1 VSFSLGQLG
10 GFVCCWDKHTV
21 FHAAAHAQRA
31 ADFLHKLQPV
41 IAEQDNRPI
50 TLLPGLIAKTLP
62 EALTR
67 PFHFPSSQPW
77 YFWTRGPGLFL
88 LLPFSWRPHSAD
100 IFYASLRKV

>member
-1 VSFSLGQLG
+1 VSVSLGQLG

-62 EALTR
+62 EAR
-67 PFHFPSSQPW
+67 
-77 YFWTRGPGLFL
+77 
-88 LLPFSWRPHSAD
+88 
-100 IFYASLRKV
+100 AS